1 MGFKE
6 RDLAEATPRRNLRNE
21 VSDNRKVPI
30 TRTRLKLVRLG
41 LFWEQ
46 AWPALWPAAALVGLF
61 LAFALLDVFS
71 LLQGYLHIG
80 VLAALALGLAY
91 LLWRGIRGLH
101 MPDEATARR
110 KLEIVNDLQHRP
122 LATLEDQLAGG
133 RADPASA
140 QLWELH
146 RRRVKQQL
154 GRLRLGLP
162 AGSLAKRDPYA
173 LRGIVVLL
181 LALGIAVGWGDSS
194 ERLGHAFQPTFTAPP
209 PPIPPRLDVWVTP
222 PAYTNEPPVFLAA
235 VDPAAAPLHLP
246 QGSEVLAQVQGGSG
260 ATELRLGDATAKFDV
275 IGEGTFR
282 ATGKIENGDRLAVV
296 QNGKEIAGW
305 PYKMI
310 EDQPPL
316 VAFTQ
321 PPSETER
328 HALRLDYAASD
339 DYGIAKVQVV
349 ITRRDEAGEA
359 VPLPGMPSKLVI
371 DLPAASTDPRVARGV
386 SFRDLT
392 ANPWAGT
399 PVRLMLTAI
408 DATGQSGSAQPVDI
422 LLPERPFN
430 NPVAKMIIEQRRL
443 LTLQPENRV
452 AVARRLFAIGND
464 APAYQGDPVV
474 TLALRISGRRLIAD
488 KTGAGIPDVQALM
501 WQTAMRLEEGSMSS
515 AEMALRAA
523 EQALQE
529 ALDRGASDQ
538 EIEKLMN
545 DLQQAMNQF
554 LDALTQQAMK
564 NAPNGH
570 IPSDTARQ
578 MTLQREDLQRLL
590 DKAREMAKG
599 GARDAARQMLSQLQD
614 MLENL
619 QVNPQAQNSTDPAER
634 QATEMM
640 RDLGDLAR
648 RQQNLLDKTFRDSQ
662 QLAPGQQSPN
672 SQGWAQEQ
680 GELQQKLQQLNKRFN
695 DLLGQSPAQLGEAG
709 REMGRAEDSLRG
721 GFPGGAVQ
729 PQTRALQDLQE
740 GQSEM
745 MKQLVEHFGKQ
756 PGHRNSNQLD
766 QFGQSQDPL
775 GRSLPGAGQMDTGDV
790 KVPDKSDLQRAR
802 EILDEL
808 RRRAGENSRPRYELD
823 YLDRLLKRF

>member
-1 MGFKE
+1 MAQAAAQ
-6 RDLAEATPRRNLRNE
+6 RDLRKE
-21 VSDNRKVPI
+21 VSERRRIPV
-30 TRTRLKLVRLG
+30 TRTRLNLVRLG

-46 AWPALWPAAALVGLF
+46 AWPALWPAAALAGLF
-61 LAFALLDVFS
+61 VALALLDVFS
-71 LLQGYLHIG
+71 LLEGYVHIG
-80 VLAALALGLAY
+80 VLAALALAFVFF
-91 LLWRGIRGLH
+91 LWRGLRGLK
-101 MPDEATARR
+101 MPDQAAARR
-110 KLEIVNDLQHRP
+110 RLEIVNELPHRP
-122 LATLEDQLAGG
+122 LATLEDKLAGG
-133 RADPASA
+133 RADPGAA

-146 RRRVKQQL
+146 RRRVREKL
-154 GRLRLGLP
+154 GRLRIGLP
-162 AGSLAKRDPYA
+162 ASGLALRDPYA

-181 LALGIAVGWGDSS
+181 LALGLAVGWSDGGD
-194 ERLGHAFQPTFTAPP
+194 RLSRAFHPTFAPP
-209 PPIPPRLDVWVTP
+209 PPVVPPRLDVWVTP
-222 PAYTNEPPVFLAA
+222 PAYTNLPPVFLAA
-235 VDPAAAPLHLP
+235 VDPSAAPLSVP
-246 QGSEVLAQVQGGSG
+246 QGSDVLAQVQGGGG
-260 ATELRLGDATAKFDV
+260 ASELRLGKATAKFDT

-282 ATGKIENGDRLAVV
+282 ATGKIEDGDRLSVL
-296 QNGKEIAGW
+296 QDGKEVAGW
-305 PYKMI
+305 PYKVI

-339 DYGIAKVQVV
+339 DYGIAKVQVT

-359 VPLPGMPSKLVI
+359 VPLPGMPSKIVI

-386 SFRDLT
+386 TFRDLT
-392 ANPWAGT
+392 AHPWAGT
-399 PVRLMLTAI
+399 PVRLMLVATDAI
-408 DATGQSGSAQPVDI
+408 GQTGNAQPVDI

-443 LTLQPENRV
+443 LTLQPEDRV

-464 APAYQGDPVV
+464 APAYQGDVVV
-474 TLALRISGRRLIAD
+474 TLALRIAGRRLIAD
-488 KTGAGIPDVQALM
+488 KTGADIPEVQALM
-501 WQTAMRLEEGSMSS
+501 WQTAMRLEEGSISA

-523 EQALQE
+523 EQALQD
-529 ALDRGASDQ
+529 ALDRGASDE

-564 NAPNGH
+564 NSPNGQ
-570 IPSDTARQ
+570 IPPDAVRQ

-590 DKAREMAKG
+590 DKAREMARG

-619 QVNPQAQNSTDPAER
+619 RANPQAQSTDPAER
-634 QATEMM
+634 QAQEVM
-640 RDLGDLAR
+640 RDLNDLAR
-648 RQQNLLDKTFRDSQ
+648 RQQNLLDKTYRDSQ

-680 GELQQKLQQLNKRFN
+680 GELQGKLQQLNKRFN
-695 DLLGQSPAQLGEAG
+695 DLLGGVPQQFNEAG
-709 REMGRAEDSLRG
+709 REMGRAEDSLRE
-721 GFPGGAVQ
+721 GFPGGAVE
-729 PQTRALQDLQE
+729 PQTRALQDLQQ
-740 GQSEM
+740 GQADM
-745 MKQLVEHFGKQ
+745 MKQLVERFGRE
-756 PGHRNSNQLD
+756 PGRPNSNRLD

-808 RRRAGENSRPRYELD
+808 RRRSGENDRPRYELD

>member
-1 MGFKE
+1 LV
-6 RDLAEATPRRNLRNE
+6 DAVPRRNVRSELKNSRT
-21 VSDNRKVPI
+21 VPL
-30 TRTRLKLVRLG
+30 TRSRLLTVRLG

-46 AWPALWPAAALVGLF
+46 AWPALWPAAGLLGLF
-61 LAFALLDVFS
+61 AALALLDAFS
-71 LLQGYLHIG
+71 LLQGYVHIG
-80 VLAALALGLAY
+80 ILVLLAAGFLF
-91 LLWRGIRGLH
+91 LLWRGLRGLKL
-101 MPDEATARR
+101 PDEAAARR
-110 KLEIVNDLQHRP
+110 RIEIVNELKHRP
-122 LATLEDQLAGG
+122 LEALEDQLAGG
-133 RADPASA
+133 RADPGST

-146 RRRVKQQL
+146 RRRLKEQL
-154 GRLRLGLP
+154 GKLRLGLP
-162 AGSLAKRDPYA
+162 AAGLSRRDPFA

-181 LALGIAVGWGDSS
+181 LAVGLAAGWGDSTNRF
-194 ERLGHAFQPTFTAPP
+194 ERAFHPSFAPP
-209 PPIPPRLDVWVTP
+209 VPPVPPRLDVWVTP
-222 PAYTNEPPVFLAA
+222 PAYTNLPPVFLAA
-235 VDPAAAPLHLP
+235 VDPAADPLKVP
-246 QGSEVLAQVQGGSG
+246 AGSEVLAQVQGGGG
-260 ATELRLGDATAKFDV
+260 ATDLRLGDVDAKFDV
-275 IGEGTFR
+275 IGEGTYR
-282 ATGKIENGDRLAVV
+282 ATGKIASGDRLSVM

-305 PYKMI
+305 PYKVI

-339 DYGIAKVQVV
+339 DYGIAKVQVI

-359 VPLPGMPSKLVI
+359 VPLPGMPAKIVI

-386 SFRDLT
+386 TFRDLT
-392 ANPWAGT
+392 AHPWAGT
-399 PVRLMLTAI
+399 PVRLMLTAT
-408 DATGQSGSAQPVDI
+408 DATGQTGSAQPVDI

-452 AVARRLFAIGND
+452 AVARRLFAVGND
-464 APAYQGDPVV
+464 AQAYQGDVVV
-474 TLALRISGRRLIAD
+474 TLALRISGRRLIED
-488 KTGAGIPDVQALM
+488 KTGAGIPDVQGLL
-501 WQTAMRLEEGSMSS
+501 WLTAMRLEEGTISS

-529 ALDRGASDQ
+529 ALDRGASDE

-564 NAPNGH
+564 NAPNGQ
-570 IPSDTARQ
+570 IPLDAARQ

-619 QVNPQAQNSTDPAER
+619 QANPNAQQTDPARR

-648 RQQNLLDKTFRDSQ
+648 RQQNLLDKTYRESQ
-662 QLAPGQQSPN
+662 NLAPGQQSQN

-695 DLLGQSPAQLGEAG
+695 DLLGGTPQQFTEAG
-709 REMGRAEDSLRG
+709 REMGRAEDSLRDAN
-721 GFPGGAVQ
+721 PGGAIE
-729 PQTRALQDLQE
+729 PQTRALQDLQQ
-740 GQSEM
+740 GQAEM
-745 MKQLVEHFGKQ
+745 MKQLVEHFGRQ
-756 PGHRNSNQLD
+756 PGPHNSDRLD

-808 RRRAGENSRPRYELD
+808 RRRAGENGRPRYELD

>member
-1 MGFKE
+1 
-6 RDLAEATPRRNLRNE
+6 LAQATPRRDLRSE
-21 VSDNRKVPI
+21 LSENRKVPV
-30 TRTRLKLVRLG
+30 TRMRLNLVRLG

-46 AWPALWPAAALVGLF
+46 VWPALWPAVALAGLF
-61 LAFALLDVFS
+61 LALALLDVFS
-71 LLQGYLHIG
+71 LLEGYVHIG
-80 VLAALALGLAY
+80 VLAALALGFVY
-91 LLWRGIRGLH
+91 LLWRGLRGLR
-101 MPDEATARR
+101 MPGQAEARR
-110 KLEIVNDLQHRP
+110 RLEIVNELAHRP

-133 RADPASA
+133 RADPGAN

-146 RRRVKQQL
+146 RRRVREKL
-154 GRLRLGLP
+154 GRLRLGIP
-162 AGSLAKRDPYA
+162 AGSLALRDPYA

-181 LALGIAVGWGDSS
+181 LALGLAVGWSDGGD
-194 ERLGHAFQPTFTAPP
+194 RLSRAFQPSFAPP
-209 PPIPPRLDVWVTP
+209 PPAVPPRLDVWVTP
-222 PAYTNEPPVFLAA
+222 PAYTNQPPVFLAA
-235 VDPAAAPLHLP
+235 VDPAAAPLSVP
-246 QGSEVLAQVQGGSG
+246 EGSEVLAQVQGGSG
-260 ATELRLGDATAKFDV
+260 ATELRLGETTAKFDV

-282 ATGKIENGDRLAVV
+282 ATGKIVNGDRLAVM
-296 QNGKEIAGW
+296 QNGKEVAGW
-305 PYKMI
+305 PYKVI
-310 EDQPPL
+310 QDQPPL

-359 VPLPGMPSKLVI
+359 VPLPGMPSKIVI

-386 SFRDLT
+386 TFRDLT
-392 ANPWAGT
+392 AHPWAGT
-399 PVRLMLTAI
+399 PVRLMLTAS
-408 DATGQSGSAQPVDI
+408 DAIGQTGSAQPVDI

-430 NPVAKMIIEQRRL
+430 NPVAKMIVEQRRL

-464 APAYQGDPVV
+464 APSYQGDVVV
-474 TLALRISGRRLIAD
+474 TLALRIAGRRLIAD
-488 KTGAGIPDVQALM
+488 KTGAGIPDVQGLL
-501 WQTAMRLEEGSMSS
+501 WQIAMRLEEGSISA

-564 NAPNGH
+564 NAPNGQ
-570 IPSDTARQ
+570 IPPDTARQ

-619 QVNPQAQNSTDPAER
+619 RINPQTQAMDPTER
-634 QATEMM
+634 QAQEVM

-648 RQQNLLDKTFRDSQ
+648 RQQNLLDKTYRESQ

-680 GELQQKLQQLNKRFN
+680 GELQGKLQQLNKRFN
-695 DLLGQSPAQLGEAG
+695 DLLGGVPPQFNEAG
-709 REMGRAEDSLRG
+709 REMGRAEDSLRDG
-721 GFPGGAVQ
+721 SPGAAVQ
-729 PQTRALQDLQE
+729 PQTRALQDLQQ
-740 GQSEM
+740 GQAEM
-745 MKQLVEHFGKQ
+745 MKQLVERFGRQ
-756 PGHRNSNQLD
+756 PGHRNSDRLD

-808 RRRAGENSRPRYELD
+808 RRRAGENNRPRYELD